1 MWFLSPEADFVR
13 EGLCRKG
20 IAVIT
25 QDNLALLKEGGFLA
39 T

>member
-13 EGLCRKG
+13 EGLCTKV

-25 QDNLALLKEGGFLA
+25 QDNSVLLNEGGVLA